1 MDSADSGRSRMPV
14 AGILSCYRSEWISVD
29 LGQFALLV
37 NSVAADGRYPQPQR
51 PYGFRKTVLPLIPPP
66 WWAARW
72 Q

>member
-37 NSVAADGRYPQPQR
+37 NPVAADDRSGSDRMGSPR
-51 PYGFRKTVLPLIPPP
+51 RFSH
-66 WWAARW
+66 
-72 Q
+72 